1 MISGY
6 SNDDGDL
13 ISLASGL
20 SISEVKEKGSKDLL
34 IKVGNSKITLEGG
47 QNKPFSFADDGGM
60 KTYNGGLL
68 VSADGKSVSLTTAYE
83 NNILDLSASTAP
95 DYLNVDLGSI
105 KKSKMIIG
113 NLDDNLLVGGKGNDT
128 LWGDDGEDTLRG
140 GNGNDNLWG
149 GDGADTFIFCAGDGT
164 DKISDYDFAGGDL
177 LQILDKN
184 GMTERSFT
192 KAKFDGDSLKLT
204 IQGGGKRHL
213 HNSRSTA
220 TLITSATTP

>member
-1 MISGY
+1 M
-6 SNDDGDL
+6 

-47 QNKPFSFADDGGM
+47 QDNLFSFADDGGA
-60 KTYNGGLL
+60 KIYTGGLL
-68 VSADGKSVSLTTAYE
+68 VSADGKSVSVTAAFE
-83 NNILDLSASTAP
+83 NNLLDLSASDAP

-105 KKSKMIIG
+105 KKGKTIIG
-113 NLDDNLLVGGKGNDT
+113 NVDDNLIIGGKGSDT
-128 LWGDDGEDTLRG
+128 IWGGDGDDTLRG
-140 GNGNDNLWG
+140 GKKNDVLWG

-164 DKISDYDFAGGDL
+164 DTINDYDFTGGDL

-204 IQGGGKRHL
+204 IQGGGKI
-213 HNSRSTA
+213 NFENVTA
-220 TLITSATTP
+220 SSQFKINGETYRISDDTLTR